1 MHGACFISPVQICGA
16 TSHATDETLYGFR
29 LGDFVETSLE
39 RWNTFQRATF
49 WDHLANRATDE
60 ISLIE
65 TPSRI
70 FMRLTLPIMSMVITS
85 FAPAKKFSSRVIHPG
100 QF

>member
-1 MHGACFISPVQICGA
+1 MVA
-16 TSHATDETLYGFR
+16 TTNLAESRQAM
-29 LGDFVETSLE
+29 
-39 RWNTFQRATF
+39 RWNEFLDKPVF
-49 WDHLANRATDE
+49 LE

-65 TPSRI
+65 IPSRI

>member
-1 MHGACFISPVQICGA
+1 MSAA
-16 TSHATDETLYGFR
+16 TSVASNAE
-29 LGDFVETSLE
+29 SLP
-39 RWNTFQRATF
+39 TFCARSYRGWVAAGAFSHFLTVF
-49 WDHLANRATDE
+49 LDKPVFLE